1 MGEKPTA
8 AMVLSILGGIFVIL
22 GGLFLAFVGSIIS
35 TFNFTGTGTGTT
47 PGSGVGSGVLV
58 LGIVGCIM
66 GLIMIVGGIMINSNP
81 SSHTMWG
88 VIILILSIVSWITSI
103 GGFFIGFILGLIGG
117 ILAITFKPTT
127 MAPPYMGAM
136 TGGMPAQ
143 GMSSPTQ
150 NMIRCNSCGAM
161 SPMGTTKC
169 PSCGAAM

>member
-8 AMVLSILGGIFVIL
+8 AMVLSMIGGIFVLL
-22 GGLFLAFVGSIIS
+22 GGAVVAFVGSVIS
-35 TFNFTGTGTGTT
+35 TLDTSGLGLGGGFT
-47 PGSGVGSGVLV
+47 V
-58 LGIVGCIM
+58 LGVVGIIL

-81 SSHTMWG
+81 QSHTMWG

-117 ILAITFKPTT
+117 ILAITFKPTS

-136 TGGMPAQ
+136 TGGMPPQ
-143 GMSSPTQ
+143 GPTQ
-150 NMIRCNSCGAM
+150 AAPNMVRCNSCGAM

-169 PSCGAAM
+169 PSCGTAL